1 MTRKMLII
9 ILLETLGIV
18 FLWVGLAI
26 SVLIHEMGHMVG
38 YKLAKGQED
47 WVIQVGFGK
56 KLFQTKHFDIR
67 IFPFSGVFY
76 HPTLKSA
83 CTKAQALL
91 CTAGGP
97 VFNLVLILVLFAL
110 SSRPSAFIDYYEPS
124 WNFVRTYNVIMF
136 ISAILP
142 VRYPAFF
149 PIIGGME
156 SDGKHLLKALR
167 K

>member
-1 MTRKMLII
+1 MFIN
-9 ILLETLGIV
+9 ILLEILGIIL
-18 FLWVGLAI
+18 LWVGLAL

-38 YKLAKGQED
+38 YKLAKGQDD

-56 KLFQTKHFDIR
+56 KLFQTKHLDIR
-67 IFPFSGVFY
+67 IIPFSGVFY
-76 HPTLKSA
+76 NPTLGNSY
-83 CTKAQALL
+83 TKTQELL

-97 VFNLVLILVLFAL
+97 VFNLVLILVLLAL
-110 SSRPSAFIDYYEPS
+110 SSNPSAFIDYFEPT

-136 ISAILP
+136 ISAIIP

-149 PIIGGME
+149 PVIGGME